1 MYPTLSIGA
10 FSLASGQV
18 LPQVDVAYV
27 SFGQLNARGDNAI
40 LVTHGYT
47 SGPSMLTPGHL
58 VAEGS
63 WASMVGPGQ
72 VFDTDKYFIVC
83 SNMLGSS
90 FGTTGPASIN
100 PATGKPWGL
109 DFPAISIEDI
119 VGVQHRL
126 LTQLGVT
133 HLRAVVGPSYGGWQA
148 LQWALSYPDMVDA
161 VGSLCSGLRRPAD
174 LSSQGTRDKLAQSP
188 QWHGGRYYEH
198 GGMYETLFE
207 MRRQTLRNYGLERLY
222 ADRLPDPQERQ
233 AAMDAPCHDWAS
245 KFDPCSLVV
254 LGAAAERIDIRH
266 RVGEIRAR
274 TLFMICTTD
283 AVFPPNEDV
292 TRLVKSIP
300 APTRYV
306 EIDSPY
312 GHMASGVEWK
322 RLQPDLRWMLGDEA
336 A

>member
-1 MYPTLSIGA
+1 M
-10 FSLASGQV
+10 
-18 LPQVDVAYV
+18 
-27 SFGQLNARGDNAI
+27 N
-40 LVTHGYT
+40 
-47 SGPSMLTPGHL
+47 LTIK
-58 VAEGS
+58 
-63 WASMVGPGQ
+63 Q
-72 VFDTDKYFIVC
+72 QQR
-83 SNMLGSS
+83 
-90 FGTTGPASIN
+90 
-100 PATGKPWGL
+100 
-109 DFPAISIEDI
+109 IED
-119 VGVQHRL
+119 L
-126 LTQLGVT
+126 NL
-133 HLRAVVGPSYGGWQA
+133 
-148 LQWALSYPDMVDA
+148 
-161 VGSLCSGLRRPAD
+161 
-174 LSSQGTRDKLAQSP
+174 
-188 QWHGGRYYEH
+188 
-198 GGMYETLFE
+198 
-207 MRRQTLRNYGLERLY
+207 
-222 ADRLPDPQERQ
+222 LPDPQERQ